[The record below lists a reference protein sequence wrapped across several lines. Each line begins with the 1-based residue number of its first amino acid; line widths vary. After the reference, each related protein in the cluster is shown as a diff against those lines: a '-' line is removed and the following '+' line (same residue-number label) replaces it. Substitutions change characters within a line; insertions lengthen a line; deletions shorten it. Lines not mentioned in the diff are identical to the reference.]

1 MFHIFLLWL
10 EEHSMMNILI
20 VNGPS
25 CYSIEAVSIFSQH
38 SCSDKISPKNL
49 PVKGLTNFTDLTLVD
64 LILPHPGKCYPPYPT
79 LLNQHYPSK
88 CYLYYPTLENV
99 TYPTLHYPTNT
110 TLANV
115 TYPTLHYPTN
125 TTLANVTYPTLP
137 RRLTGW
143 LKKVC
148 LCVLKKSKLLF
159 RSFLLF
165 IMRVPDQ

>member
-1 MFHIFLLWL
+1 
-10 EEHSMMNILI
+10 MMNILI

-88 CYLYYPTLENV
+88 CYLYYPT
-99 TYPTLHYPTNT
+99 NT

-137 RRLTGW
+137 R
-143 LKKVC
+143 
-148 LCVLKKSKLLF
+148 
-159 RSFLLF
+159 
-165 IMRVPDQ
+165 